1 MSVLITSTPIAPPLA
16 LGTAGKSRPPVVAQI
31 AALRPYRL
39 SVEQFEA
46 MIKAGIVGK
55 YDRCELI
62 RGELIEKMTIGD
74 SHVAAVRRLN
84 RLLQRAPE
92 DQFIVGVQDPIK
104 LADSRPEPD
113 ISLLQHRDDFYA
125 NGTAGPANILLLI
138 EVADVSLTYD
148 RKVKLPLYAEN
159 GIQEYWIVNLIDD
172 CIEVH
177 RQPQGLDY
185 ADRRVIS
192 RGQSIAPLALPQMSL
207 TTDAILG
214 PAGQTKGSE
223 R

>member
-1 MSVLITSTPIAPPLA
+1 MMSVLITSTPIIPAPLT
-16 LGTAGKSRPPVVAQI
+16 LGAAGKSMPPVVAQI

-74 SHVAAVRRLN
+74 SHVAAVRRLIRFFKRVN
-84 RLLQRAPE
+84 DDEALIGAQDALQL
-92 DQFIVGVQDPIK
+92 Q
-104 LADSRPEPD
+104 DSRPEPD
-113 ISLLQHRDDFYA
+113 FLLLVPQDDCYESRTAESRDV
-125 NGTAGPANILLLI
+125 LLLI

-172 CIEVH
+172 CIEVF
-177 RQPQGLDY
+177 RQPQGLEY
-185 ADRRVIS
+185 ADRRVVG

-207 TTDAILG
+207 AAESILG
-214 PAGQTKGSE
+214 PTQQATGG
-223 R
+223 